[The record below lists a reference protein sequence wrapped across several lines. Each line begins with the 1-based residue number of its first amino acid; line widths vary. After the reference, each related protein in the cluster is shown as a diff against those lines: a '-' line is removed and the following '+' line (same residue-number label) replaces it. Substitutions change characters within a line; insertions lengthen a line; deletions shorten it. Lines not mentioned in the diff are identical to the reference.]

1 MAEGSNVASFM
12 AKSGHS
18 LHVDGRRLRDGAL
31 TQRGWVE
38 VRRAL
43 KIAAAILAPSGVK
56 GAEGQRRGRRP

>member
-1 MAEGSNVASFM
+1 M